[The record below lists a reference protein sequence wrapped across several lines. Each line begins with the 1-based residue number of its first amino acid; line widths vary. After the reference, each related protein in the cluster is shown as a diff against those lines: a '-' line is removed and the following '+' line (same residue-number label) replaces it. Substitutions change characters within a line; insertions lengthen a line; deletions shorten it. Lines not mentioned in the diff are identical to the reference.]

1 MSDIW
6 RFVAGQVHV
15 KEVFAG
21 GGTGDLLVSSKSR
34 TSFCPHVSSS
44 AACLQTIFTSAF
56 PFTLTCLDEYC
67 VCNEQQVTLQ
77 IRLRG
82 KSKLE
87 RLSSQSRRTLASHVV
102 PRSTGD
108 PRSLHSVSLPNS
120 SGQICTTAPDPAGWI
135 HPQRMAMMQSAV
147 PPCHPYDRN
156 QLFGSAHDSSTF
168 RRVRQFLLRRTNLD
182 PLPPQWPLR
191 SRPSDN
197 IDFSVGLSP
206 PGDVLRLVSFCRW
219 LLPIRLSV
227 EKPKTVLE
235 A

>member
-1 MSDIW
+1 M
-6 RFVAGQVHV
+6 A
-15 KEVFAG
+15 A
-21 GGTGDLLVSSKSR
+21 LVTSWSHPNR
-34 TSFCPHVSSS
+34 ASFCPHVSSS

-156 QLFGSAHDSSTF
+156 QLFGSPTT
-168 RRVRQFLLRRTNLD
+168 R
-182 PLPPQWPLR
+182 PLSGGYGSFFSDAPIWTPY
-191 SRPSDN
+191 RPS
-197 IDFSVGLSP
+197 GLCAHVHRTTLTS
-206 PGDVLRLVSFCRW
+206 R
-219 LLPIRLSV
+219 
-227 EKPKTVLE
+227 
-235 A
+235 